1 MFFVFTFE
9 TKNGDRRAI
18 GSMGGFPWFEE
29 GVGQRR
35 IFFLARPSQKIYMP
49 LGTSRVIWSDL
60 GAFLSDFSNFRM
72 QNHCVV

>member
-18 GSMGGFPWFEE
+18 GSMGGFPRFGE
-29 GVGQRR
+29 GLGQRR
-35 IFFLARPSQKIYMP
+35 IFLARPSQKIYMP